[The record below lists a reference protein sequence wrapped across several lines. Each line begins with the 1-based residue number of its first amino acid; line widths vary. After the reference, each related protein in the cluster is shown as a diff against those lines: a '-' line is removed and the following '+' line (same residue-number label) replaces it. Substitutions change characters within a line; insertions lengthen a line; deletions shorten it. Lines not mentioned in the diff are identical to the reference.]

1 MKTRLPVAI
10 ALVSAIVLAA
20 AQPLQAQP
28 RSSSGCFNIRGFYM
42 DADDSDLYS
51 DFAGVSMKIGIY
63 ITDTTELFGECMF
76 GDALDMP
83 EDIDYST
90 NIGLLLGIT
99 QYLPLSDQAALYVR
113 AKGGATINTWEYAW
127 PYDMYDDDGYRYS
140 RADDEETDTYLTGGI
155 GAGVSVGL
163 SDMISLEVGYDYI
176 ALDVSDQFGD
186 DPVESDDVSAYHTFH
201 AGLDIE
207 F

>member
-28 RSSSGCFNIRGFYM
+28 RSSSGCFNISGFYM

-83 EDIDYST
+83 EDIDYLS
-90 NIGLLLGIT
+90 IQSLRIEARQKLHAHRPRSLG
-99 QYLPLSDQAALYVR
+99 QA
-113 AKGGATINTWEYAW
+113 
-127 PYDMYDDDGYRYS
+127 S
-140 RADDEETDTYLTGGI
+140 RI
-155 GAGVSVGL
+155 PGVSPG
-163 SDMISLEVGYDYI
+163 DISVLMVLLERMRKG
-176 ALDVSDQFGD
+176 
-186 DPVESDDVSAYHTFH
+186 
-201 AGLDIE
+201 
-207 F
+207 